1 MKKLLVKIFFF
12 VVITCTLLFD
22 YRLIQFKENRILL
35 ANFDRKVTWNEVYDV
50 LGDASSAEVYRKPY
64 KMSRGSKDY
73 EYYVVFYT
81 SSNLYN
87 IKASEL
93 DLDRVEN
100 MLRVEQVEM
109 VEVSPVSLGFY
120 GLLYVMVIVF
130 PIMRKIEN

>member
-22 YRLIQFKENRILL
+22 YRIVQFRDNKILV
-35 ANFDRKVTWNEVYDV
+35 ANFDKKVTWNEVYDV
-50 LGDASSAEVYRKPY
+50 LGDARSAEIYRKPY
-64 KMSRGSKDY
+64 KMNRGQENY
-73 EYYVVFYT
+73 EYYVIFYT

-87 IKASEL
+87 IKASEI

-109 VEVSPVSLGFY
+109 VEVSPVDLWFY

-130 PIMRKIEN
+130 PIMRKVE

>member
-1 MKKLLVKIFFF
+1 MIKLLEKIFFF
-12 VVITCTLLFD
+12 VVITCALLFD
-22 YRLIQFKENRILL
+22 YEMIQLKENRILL

-50 LGDASSAEVYRKPY
+50 LGDASSTEVYRKPY
-64 KMSRGSKDY
+64 KMSRDSNDY

-81 SSNLYN
+81 NSNLYN

-109 VEVSPVSLGFY
+109 LEVSPVSLGFY
-120 GLLYVMVIVF
+120 GLLYVMVILF
-130 PIMRKIEN
+130 PIMMKVV